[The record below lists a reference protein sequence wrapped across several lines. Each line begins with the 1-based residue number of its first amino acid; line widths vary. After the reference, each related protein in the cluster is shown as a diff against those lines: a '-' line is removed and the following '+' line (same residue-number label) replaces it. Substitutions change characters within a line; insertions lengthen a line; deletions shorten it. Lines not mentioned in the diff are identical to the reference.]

1 MGDDIS
7 DGGLID
13 LSGLCLAEAL
23 TEADQSA
30 LAKALNRVL
39 VSSAD
44 SICNGFSASIG
55 GSSYDAYSKRASP
68 RP

>member
-1 MGDDIS
+1 MGDDIA

-13 LSGLCLAEAL
+13 LSGLSLAEAL

-30 LAKALNRVL
+30 LTKALNRVL

-44 SICNGFSASIG
+44 NICNGFSASI
-55 GSSYDAYSKRASP
+55 
-68 RP
+68 